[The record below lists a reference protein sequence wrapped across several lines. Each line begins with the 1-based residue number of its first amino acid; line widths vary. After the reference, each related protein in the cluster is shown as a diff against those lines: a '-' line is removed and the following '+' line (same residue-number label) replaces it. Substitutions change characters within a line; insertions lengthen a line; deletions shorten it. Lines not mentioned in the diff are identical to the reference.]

1 MDHYSLVLS
10 GGGMKGAFEIG
21 VWKSLREQNIKIP
34 CVIGSS
40 IGVLNAAL
48 IAQNEFDTAIE
59 FWWKLT
65 INEVLKLN
73 NQMAEHYV
81 NEWSEYSFSFFKN
94 AFTAILFRGGLDI
107 SPLRNALKHLINEDK
122 IRQSPTKLGLVT
134 LELNT
139 LKPISLMIDD
149 IPKGKLIDYLL
160 ASAALPVFCRQELG
174 GKTYLDG
181 GFCDVLPINFMIDA
195 GYKKII
201 VVEMPVPGIK
211 KSLKAHDADL
221 LYIKNSEYL
230 GLVLEFDQSRIHHNI
245 QLGYY
250 DSLRAL
256 KVTIGKLYY
265 LSPDQTRYYQN
276 LGLAL
281 KQPPLDAMARQKM
294 ALLLDLDQPLDS
306 DSFSKALKKLIK
318 TAKFLKQPPIELC
331 LIESAAHCV
340 GVPHLKEYTLD
351 ALMVAA
357 LKKLKEQMDSLLNQG
372 RSITSFFSDNQIDKH
387 QFVVL
392 YVLFLS
398 LKETVPLNMTSS
410 ILKYFTPE
418 STLALIGFI
427 YIHQILNFET

>member
-21 VWKSLREQNIKIP
+21 VWKALREQKIKIP

-40 IGVLNAAL
+40 IGAINAAL
-48 IAQNEFDTAIE
+48 IAQNEFDTAVE

-107 SPLRNALKHLINEDK
+107 SPLRQSLQHLINEDK

-134 LELNT
+134 LELKT
-139 LKPISLMIDD
+139 LKPIQLMIED
-149 IPKGKLIDYLL
+149 IPKGQLIDYLL
-160 ASAALPVFCRQELG
+160 ASAALPVFCRQEIG

-181 GFCDVLPINFMIDA
+181 GFCDVLPVNFMLDA

-201 VVEMPVPGIK
+201 VVEIPAPGLK
-211 KSLKAHDADL
+211 KRLKSHDADL

-256 KVTIGKLYY
+256 NVTIGKIYY
-265 LSPDQTRYYQN
+265 LLPGHNNCYYEK

-281 KQPPLDAMARQKM
+281 KQPPLNPIAAHKV
-294 ALLLDLDQPLDS
+294 ALLLGLEKPIDPET
-306 DSFSKALKKLIK
+306 FSKTLKKLAK
-318 TAKFLKQPPIELC
+318 TAKFSKQPSIELC

-340 GVPHLKEYTLD
+340 GLPQLKEYTPD
-351 ALMVAA
+351 ALIMASLKNLKAQIDDLLKQVGSISA
-357 LKKLKEQMDSLLNQG
+357 L
-372 RSITSFFSDNQIDKH
+372 FSDDQTDKH

-398 LKETVPLNMTSS
+398 LKESVPLKITAS
-410 ILKYFTPE
+410 ILKYLTPE
-418 STLALIGFI
+418 STLALICFI
-427 YIHQILNFET
+427 YIHQVLNI